1 MNKKVNKHTT
11 SKAKLTN
18 TLVDR
23 MPLPVKIPRKG
34 KKPKYTSVVIWDETV
49 PGFYV
54 RKTVSGTATFYLFY
68 RDKERRTKHNL
79 KLGSYPAMTTVKAR
93 STALVELGKVQ
104 QNRNPQQEKREAIQ
118 KGNLAEYSNVYCA
131 ALPVAKSRK
140 KERYIHEKYLRPT
153 LGKYKLEQVKPL
165 DVQLMMNKYESTPY
179 QANYCK
185 VYLHKFYV
193 WCINNQYC
201 NNNPAAGVKN
211 FKTHTRK
218 FVATDTQFAK
228 IQSFL
233 KKRESRQPVE
243 CYFIGLMI
251 ATGCRPS
258 EISQRRW
265 TDVDWTKKQFVNVD
279 TKTGHRNIEL
289 SDTAIDLL
297 KRLKDKTYDISDY
310 CFPSFSNLQP
320 RRSFRKFWY
329 ELRDACGLKK
339 TDQMRDL
346 RHHFASITLAE
357 TQDMATVSKLLGH
370 SNITTTSK
378 HYAHVLNET
387 ERKVLTDTSKKF
399 KVL

>member
-1 MNKKVNKHTT
+1 
-11 SKAKLTN
+11 
-18 TLVDR
+18 
-23 MPLPVKIPRKG
+23 
-34 KKPKYTSVVIWDETV
+34 
-49 PGFYV
+49 
-54 RKTVSGTATFYLFY
+54 
-68 RDKERRTKHNL
+68 
-79 KLGSYPAMTTVKAR
+79 
-93 STALVELGKVQ
+93 
-104 QNRNPQQEKREAIQ
+104 
-118 KGNLAEYSNVYCA
+118 
-131 ALPVAKSRK
+131 
-140 KERYIHEKYLRPT
+140 
-153 LGKYKLEQVKPL
+153 
-165 DVQLMMNKYESTPY
+165 
-179 QANYCK
+179 
-185 VYLHKFYV
+185 
-193 WCINNQYC
+193 
-201 NNNPAAGVKN
+201 
-211 FKTHTRK
+211 
-218 FVATDTQFAK
+218 
-228 IQSFL
+228 
-233 KKRESRQPVE
+233 
-243 CYFIGLMI
+243 MI

-346 RHHFASITLAE
+346 RHNFASITLAE